1 MSTTSNTT
9 GTVIKRA
16 YRKQPTVLKTLS
28 KDEKKGLISM
38 TKKLVAS
45 AKKTFN
51 LSQKA
56 ATKEV
61 IKAQKASLK
70 EAAKQA
76 KLDAKESIKQVK
88 IALKLAAEQDK
99 IAD

>member
-1 MSTTSNTT
+1 MSTTSNPT

-76 KLDAKESIKQVK
+76 KIDAKESIKQAK
-88 IALKLAAEQDK
+88 IALKLAVEQN
-99 IAD
+99 